1 MPTDLY
7 LSFQQ
12 ELECSLQAVTAERDY
27 YKDLCEREKKIEKE
41 VVSKENTSSLDS
53 TKQIKELQLQIIE
66 LSDKNS
72 QQRSEIERLTQ
83 ELAYFRHHVSKE
95 DERFKNKYH
104 QELENH
110 QGLVHRVFQQFQQEQ
125 QRAEYYR
132 DSLRAAQSSVN
143 ASEPEHPSNQMMER
157 AAVIQDQI
165 NKLGL
170 NQT

>member
-27 YKDLCEREKKIEKE
+27 FKQLSKREKQIEKE

-53 TKQIKELQLQIIE
+53 AKQITELQRQIIE
-66 LSDKNS
+66 LTDKNT
-72 QQRSEIERLTQ
+72 QQRSEIERFTQ
-83 ELAYFRHHVSKE
+83 ELAYFRHHISKE

-110 QGLVHRVFQQFQQEQ
+110 KGLVHRIFQQFQQEQ
-125 QRAEYYR
+125 ERAEYYR
-132 DSLRAAQSSVN
+132 ESLRAAQSCVKI
-143 ASEPEHPSNQMMER
+143 SEPEHPSNQMMER